1 MANAMAISSQL
12 LPPILQSAAIGNS
25 PVPSPSRRRMAHAS
39 VEGGALGGADA
50 ATKPMDALMHQQQQ
64 QQQAILGE
72 ISAMKAEISGEK

>member
-50 ATKPMDALMHQQQQ
+50 ATKPMDALMQQQ